1 MSEKQKQETHKI
13 ELELEHEK
21 RKHESHVQNCQ
32 EMRQVEI
39 EQLKTIQ
46 ENNIHEHKLR
56 ERELHDSRMT
66 ESTLSKKLVEVQ
78 KEIENIN
85 STNVKR
91 RDRVQAL
98 HNFRKM
104 KMLMRE
110 RSDAIKRDLVQDM
123 NLLDRIS
130 FDKEFDNDEEIK
142 YLR

>member
-1 MSEKQKQETHKI
+1 MSEKQKQETQKI

-21 RKHESHVQNCQ
+21 RKHESYVQSCQ
-32 EMRQVEI
+32 EMRHVEI
-39 EQLKTIQ
+39 EQLKTMQ

-56 ERELHDSRMT
+56 ERELHDCKMM
-66 ESTLSKKLVEVQ
+66 ESTLSKKLGEVQ